1 MYFNW
6 RLGCILWAKE
16 EVVGE
21 PETRNTKTSAT
32 MVRSWERANDCH
44 HPTTCAGLECGIPV
58 KHLELDMMTGQGP
71 QPKCPSKETRW
82 GRGLWSKEGHKTWRD
97 EKPGNS
103 KYAVNASGYYLKA
116 RQSAKLLNYFLLGF
130 SCLTLLCSFLLY
142 NESIICI
149 HVSLPSWT
157 SHYLLPTHPSRSS
170 QSTRLSSLWGSH
182 WIASPY

>member
-1 MYFNW
+1 
-6 RLGCILWAKE
+6 
-16 EVVGE
+16 
-21 PETRNTKTSAT
+21 

-44 HPTTCAGLECGIPV
+44 HPTTCAGLVCGIPG
-58 KHLELDMMTGQGP
+58 KHLELDMMTGHVIMTCPQQGP

-82 GRGLWSKEGHKTWRD
+82 GRGLWSKEGRKTWRD

-103 KYAVNASGYYLKA
+103 KYAVNSSCYYLKA
-116 RQSAKLLNYFLLGF
+116 RQSSKLLNYILLGF

-157 SHYLLPTHPSRSS
+157 SQYLLPTHPSRSS
-170 QSTRLSSLWGSH
+170 QSTRLSSLWASH
-182 WIASPY
+182 WIASPH